1 MLKAPNSFTRRGQ
14 GGAAIVWHFR
24 GSVRRRYETSI
35 CAPGGLRV
43 RVVLRDARLSRE
55 CSTSISVDIGVS
67 SLSYLKALPTKG
79 AASRSVDS
87 GSRDLTTRRSVP
99 GDLDGLGFI
108 EAQSPLPQMELIP
121 TWRAITPGYYHR
133 ACRCSGASPLLGLLT
148 IVS

>member
-14 GGAAIVWHFR
+14 GGATIVWHFR

-43 RVVLRDARLSRE
+43 RVVLRDSRLSRE

-67 SLSYLKALPTKG
+67 SLSYLKALLTKG
-79 AASRSVDS
+79 ARVARWTVVHEI
-87 GSRDLTTRRSVP
+87 LTTRRLVP

-108 EAQSPLPQMELIP
+108 EAQSPLPQMEL
-121 TWRAITPGYYHR
+121 
-133 ACRCSGASPLLGLLT
+133 
-148 IVS
+148 